1 MSVATYKDL
10 KSLPIPKQAQILL
23 CRLAK
28 FHPTSANTFS
38 SYNYSRQ
45 PEDVAHGFPR
55 TEARVVT
62 DLLIGAPWKWLESEG
77 LIRQS
82 RDNWYCITEE
92 GYEAAKNP
100 EPAFFANK
108 DIISALS
115 LLHPDFQGYAHY
127 FHENKLK
134 EAVAA
139 AFERYENRLNEIRD
153 NSSSTAAKTEAGR
166 GLVYKLF
173 LEKNLV
179 RPYPKL
185 GADPAAEQ
193 GLTGML
199 SGALGW
205 IRNPYT
211 HEKHNLPDLKPSEAL
226 ELLFVAS
233 YLMRMLEVSK
243 P

>member
-1 MSVATYKDL
+1 VTVATYNDL
-10 KSLPIPKQAQILL
+10 KSLPISKQAQILL
-23 CRLAK
+23 GGLAK
-28 FHPTSANTFS
+28 FHPTSGHTFS
-38 SYNYSRQ
+38 SYNYGRQ
-45 PEDVAHGFPR
+45 PEDLAHGFPR
-55 TEARVVT
+55 TEARAVT
-62 DLLIGAPWKWLESEG
+62 DLLLGAPWRWLENEG
-77 LIRQS
+77 LIRRS
-82 RDNWYCITEE
+82 RDDWYCITEE

-100 EPAFFANK
+100 EPAFAHK
-108 DIISALS
+108 EIISALAR
-115 LLHPDFQGYAHY
+115 LHPDFQGYAHY

-139 AFERYENRLNEIRD
+139 AFDRYENRLNEIRD
-153 NSSSTAAKTEAGR
+153 NSSSTAAKAEAGR

-173 LEKNLV
+173 SEKVLV

-185 GADPAAEQ
+185 ADPAAEQ

-233 YLMRMLEVSK
+233 YLMRMLDLSK

>member
-1 MSVATYKDL
+1 VTVATYKDL

-28 FHPTSANTFS
+28 LHATSGNTFS
-38 SYNYSRQ
+38 SYNYGRQ
-45 PEDVAHGFPR
+45 PEDLAHGFPH
-55 TEARVVT
+55 TEARAIT
-62 DLLIGAPWKWLESEG
+62 DLLLGAPWRWLENEG
-77 LIRQS
+77 LIRQLGN
-82 RDNWYCITEE
+82 NWHCITEE
-92 GYEAAKNP
+92 GYEAVKNP
-100 EPAFFANK
+100 EPAFFAHK
-108 DIISALS
+108 EIISALP
-115 LLHPDFQGYAHY
+115 LLDADFQGYAHY

-134 EAVAA
+134 EAVSA

-153 NSSSTAAKTEAGR
+153 NSSSSAAKAEAGR

-173 LEKNLV
+173 SEKVLV

-211 HEKHNLPDLKPSEAL
+211 HEKYNLPDLKPPEAL

-233 YLMRMLEVSK
+233 YLMRMIELSK
-243 P
+243 S